1 MREEDRIACIA
12 LTQVPGIGSITARH
26 LVARYPQVADL
37 FKAPAGKLMQVEN
50 VGPVLAKALVAHRS
64 KLAEAEAIYLRC
76 ISRKIGVMVSSDED
90 YPYRLKQIPDAP
102 LVLYT
107 AGEAP
112 HQSERIVSV
121 VGTRKSTAYG
131 KRMTLEI
138 VEQLAPA
145 GVTVVSGLAFGIDT
159 YAHKASIQAGLPT
172 FAVLATPLDKVYPAQ
187 NRELAI
193 EIFKKG
199 RLYSEYAP
207 GSKIDAR
214 NFPMRNRIIAG
225 LADATLVV
233 EAGETGGAL
242 ITANLAFDY
251 DRAVFAVPGR
261 VGDEASAGC
270 LHLLE
275 AQKARVYT
283 TIEAFLQ
290 EMNWDAGAKPTP
302 KKRALPEHLSDEER
316 KLMLA
321 LDASG
326 GIHIDDLSFQTG
338 YGLNVLAG
346 MLLTLE
352 FQGLVTSLPG
362 KKFRVADPRS

>member
-26 LVARYPQVADL
+26 LVARYPRVAEL
-37 FKAPAGKLMQVEN
+37 FKAPVGKLMQVEN
-50 VGPVLAKALVAHRS
+50 VGPVLAKALVAHRA
-64 KLAEAEAIYLRC
+64 KIAEAEAIYLRC
-76 ISRKIGVMVSSDED
+76 VSKRIGVIVSSDDD
-90 YPYRLKQIPDAP
+90 YPFRLKQIPDSP
-102 LVLYT
+102 LVLYS
-107 AGEAP
+107 AGEVG
-112 HQSERIVSV
+112 HQSERIISV
-121 VGTRKSTAYG
+121 VGTRKNTAYG
-131 KRMTLEI
+131 KRMTQEI
-138 VEQLAPA
+138 VSQLAHT

-159 YAHKASIQAGLPT
+159 YAHKAALEAGLPT
-172 FAVLATPLDKVYPAQ
+172 YAVLATPLDKVYPAQ

-193 EIFKKG
+193 EVFKKG

-207 GSKIDAR
+207 GSRIDAR

-225 LADATLVV
+225 LADATVVV

-261 VGDEASAGC
+261 VGDLASAGC

-275 AQKARVYT
+275 AQKARVFT
-283 TIEAFLQ
+283 SAQAFLQ
-290 EMNWDAGAKPTP
+290 EMNWEAGAAPAP
-302 KKRALPEHLSDEER
+302 KKRSLPDHLNENER
-316 KLMLA
+316 KLMMA
-321 LDASG
+321 LEQSG

-338 YGLNVLAG
+338 YGLNILAG

-362 KKFRVADPRS
+362 KKFCVADSRS